1 MSDSTGSVPEFLQ
14 RLFVTIR
21 DLREK
26 IVAGVFVNEAQVSI
40 GVVAPLLRDLGWRD
54 GDPRSVS
61 PEHPVGSRR
70 VDYAL
75 MREPFGAVVLIEVKR
90 VGKLRARGEEQL
102 FGYCAK
108 QGVPL
113 AVLTDG
119 KEWRFYYP
127 GGTGSYEQR
136 QFATV
141 DLVVQDAEDCARSMA
156 RYLEYRAVASG
167 EAQSSVIA
175 DYEAHWKRIVV
186 RTEFPIVLDAL
197 VRKADPKF
205 VTLFR
210 DEVERRCRICPDEE
224 TVREFLTSR
233 ADHAEPSNEP
243 CPTPVSEAGD
253 YWFVL
258 CGETHRFE
266 SRRDLFLGL
275 FRRLAERDPGF
286 LERAARKIG
295 GDVRPYLSP
304 DRDEVMKGRTW
315 TREPVQLPGG
325 WWIRS
330 QFNRSSMERIL
341 PRAAEAAGCVWGE
354 GIVVHL
360 G

>member
-1 MSDSTGSVPEFLQ
+1 MRANGMSDLID
-14 RLFVTIR
+14 TIR
-21 DLREK
+21 DLRKK
-26 IVAGVFVNEAQVSI
+26 IAAGVFVNEAQVSM
-40 GVVAPLLRDLGWRD
+40 GVVARLLRALGWSVD
-54 GDPRSVS
+54 DPKSVS

-75 MREPFGAVVLIEVKR
+75 MREPFGVVVLIEVKR

-141 DLVVQDAEDCARSMA
+141 DLVVEEAEDCARSLA

-167 EAQSSVIA
+167 EAQSNVIA

-210 DEVERRCRICPDEE
+210 DEVENRCRIRPDEE
-224 TVREFLTSR
+224 TVRKFLTTPR
-233 ADHAEPSNEP
+233 AGTDD
-243 CPTPVSEAGD
+243 PTPDPRPSTTPPESTSDDRGP
-253 YWFVL
+253 FVTL
-258 CGETHRFE
+258 DGEV
-266 SRRDLFLGL
+266 RRYRNRSGL
-275 FRRLAERDPGF
+275 LVGVFTILAQRDPNF
-286 LERAARKIG
+286 LERFDAAWGFRKR
-295 GDVRPYLSP
+295 VAR
-304 DRDEVMKGRTW
+304 
-315 TREPVQLPGG
+315 TREELRPGPPSAFARLPGG
-325 WWIRS
+325 WWIHIRCS
-330 QFNRSSMERIL
+330 PETAEKLVRKACEVAGVECSSIS
-341 PRAAEAAGCVWGE
+341 C
-354 GIVVHL
+354 
-360 G
+360 

>member
-1 MSDSTGSVPEFLQ
+1 MSDLTD
-14 RLFVTIR
+14 TIR
-21 DLREK
+21 DLRQK
-26 IVAGVFVNEAQVSI
+26 IVEGVFVNEAQVSM
-40 GVVAPLLRDLGWRD
+40 GVVARLLRALGWSVD
-54 GDPRSVS
+54 DPKSVS
-61 PEHPVGSRR
+61 PEHPIGSRR

-90 VGKLRARGEEQL
+90 VGRLKAQGEEQL
-102 FGYCAK
+102 FGYCTK

-119 KEWRFYYP
+119 KEWRFYHP
-127 GGTGSYEQR
+127 GGMGTPEQR
-136 QFATV
+136 RFSTV
-141 DLVVQDAEDCARSMA
+141 DLVDHDAAHCGDRLT
-156 RYLEYRAVASG
+156 RYLGFREIASG
-167 EAQSSVIA
+167 EAQSNIHA
-175 DYEAHWKRIVV
+175 DYQVHWKWIVA
-186 RTEFPIVLDAL
+186 RKEFPTVLDAL
-197 VRKADPKF
+197 VKEADPRF

-210 DEVERRCRICPDEE
+210 DEVERRCRIRPDEE

-233 ADHAEPSNEP
+233 ADHADRDEP

-295 GDVRPYLSP
+295 GDVRPYLSR

-315 TREPVQLPGG
+315 AREPVQLLGG